1 MKLKGCQQCSQV
13 LSFPAKQITSVMN
26 ISQETITKASI
37 IPAIFPLLFLQMSL
51 YDRSKTPP
59 LGITLISFQY
69 FSIQYFYLDLR
80 INTDIQTLCK
90 PLVGLR
96 TP

>member
-1 MKLKGCQQCSQV
+1 
-13 LSFPAKQITSVMN
+13 MN

-51 YDRSKTPP
+51 YDRSKTHP

-69 FSIQYFYLDLR
+69 FSIQYFHLDPW

-96 TP
+96 GP